1 LESKSRNIFRNT
13 KIAEIQHR
21 ELRQPG
27 AGKTEKN
34 KLKWWKFTNN
44 GYPAHH
50 LCAQI
55 LANPHQG
62 DTKIKHFFEDGE
74 IIYNLVFPV
83 HGKHLRFAQNIHQK
97 KVR

>member
-1 LESKSRNIFRNT
+1 MRRKN
-13 KIAEIQHR
+13 
-21 ELRQPG
+21 G
-27 AGKTEKN
+27 KN

-74 IIYNLVFPV
+74 IIYNMVFPV
-83 HGKHLRFAQNIHQK
+83 TENISGLPK
-97 KVR
+97 IFVRKRLDKLMF